1 MLIWQFQ
8 PHKRHGK
15 IGNYWAR
22 WKCRIYLERS
32 CCKSRAHDKEI
43 ASIISAESGK
53 PLIECLDEIEWIA
66 SIFEYYSEIGRDQ
79 RGRVVAPVTPRSMS
93 MVVKEAYGVVGCIV
107 PWNYPL
113 LLMAWKVAPALSAGN
128 TVVIK
133 PSEITPL
140 STLRWMEIACDQLPE
155 GIINVITGDGETGAA
170 LVEHPDTSNSIY
182 W

>member
-1 MLIWQFQ
+1 MDRF
-8 PHKRHGK
+8 
-15 IGNYWAR
+15 
-22 WKCRIYLERS
+22 
-32 CCKSRAHDKEI
+32 
-43 ASIISAESGK
+43 
-53 PLIECLDEIEWIA
+53 
-66 SIFEYYSEIGRDQ
+66 IFEYYSEIGRDQ

-140 STLRWMEIACDQLPE
+140 STLRWMEIACDHLPE
-155 GIINVITGDGETGAA
+155 GIINVIQGDGETGAA
-170 LVEHPDTSNSIY
+170 LVEHPDTRVIAFTGSVKQERRLL
-182 W
+182 